1 MTSNIEI
8 KARVSDPA
16 ALLQH
21 AEAISDTPCEVLQ
34 QEDIFF
40 NSQQGRLKLRI
51 LAPDRGELIYY
62 TRENASG
69 PKRSD
74 YSIFRTGEPAT
85 LKAVLAAAWGI
96 RGVVKKVR
104 QLFLAGQTRI
114 HLDDVEGLGT
124 FMELEVVMQPGQ
136 CDAEGQAIASDLM
149 IKLGIFKADL
159 IDVAYIDL
167 LDSPGMVH

>member
-1 MTSNIEI
+1 MASNIEI
-8 KARVSDPA
+8 KARVSHPGV
-16 ALLQH
+16 LQQR
-21 AEAISDTPCEVLQ
+21 AESLSDTPCEILS

-40 NSQQGRLKLRI
+40 NTPQGRLKLRV

-62 TRENASG
+62 TRENANG

-74 YSIFRTGEPAT
+74 YSIFRTSDPDT

-104 QLFLAGQTRI
+104 RLYLAGQTRI
-114 HLDDVEGLGT
+114 HLDDVEGLGA
-124 FMELEVVMQPGQ
+124 FMELEVVMQPDQ
-136 CDAEGQAIASDLM
+136 SDAEGHTIARVLKD
-149 IKLGIFKADL
+149 KLGIADADL

-167 LDSPGMVH
+167 LNQPAV